1 MPPIVATGRDL
12 RLDLFRGL
20 ALWLIF
26 LDHIPSNIVNWITIR
41 NYGFSDAA
49 EIFVFIS
56 GYTAAFVYGRAMQ
69 QRGFIVAGAR
79 ILKRVWQ
86 VYVAHVFIFVI
97 FMAQIA
103 YLTASLDNP
112 LYSEEMRAFDFL
124 QQPGVAIVEALLLKF
139 QPNFMDVLPLY
150 IVLLLALPF
159 VLWLMLR
166 WPTLTLLLSVALYAA
181 VQWFHWN
188 LPAYPTGTWYFNP
201 LAWQLI
207 FVVGA
212 WCAVGGGEQVSR
224 IVRSRLA
231 VGIAIAFLVLAFLI
245 VLTWYFPRYTVLI
258 PKRVQDWMYP
268 IDKNNQDL
276 VRLLHFLALALVTV
290 HFIPIDW
297 PGLKSRWLQADD
309 SVRPALAGDLLSRD
323 SALLHR
329 PFRHIRSFPI
339 RRNAD
344 INQYVR
350 DSCHGGS
357 CVADHMVRHYRGARF
372 RESSETARRRTSQ
385 EARHEAI
392 CRGADRYSCVHRARR
407 RPGRATLAWLLR
419 IWCRRMPRCR
429 ALPPR
434 SRPRR

>member
-69 QRGFIVAGAR
+69 ERGFIIAGAR

-103 YLTASLDNP
+103 YLSTSLDNP

-166 WPTLTLLLSVALYAA
+166 QPTLMLLLSVALYAA
-181 VQWFHWN
+181 VQRFHWN
-188 LPAYPTGTWYFNP
+188 LPAYPTGTWFFNP

-207 FVVGA
+207 FIIGA
-212 WCAVGGGEQVSR
+212 WCAVGGGEHVSR

-276 VRLLHFLALALVTV
+276 VRLMHFMALALVTV

-297 PGLKSRWLQADD
+297 PGLKSRWLKPMILCGQHSLEIFCLGILLSFVGHFVTSEVSRSVGMQILISMLGIAVMVAVASLITWYDTIEGRGSGSRPKPPQQAD
-309 SVRPALAGDLLSRD
+309 LAG
-323 SALLHR
+323 
-329 PFRHIRSFPI
+329 
-339 RRNAD
+339 
-344 INQYVR
+344 
-350 DSCHGGS
+350 G
-357 CVADHMVRHYRGARF
+357 
-372 RESSETARRRTSQ
+372 
-385 EARHEAI
+385 EA
-392 CRGADRYSCVHRARR
+392 
-407 RPGRATLAWLLR
+407 
-419 IWCRRMPRCR
+419 
-429 ALPPR
+429 
-434 SRPRR
+434 

>member
-1 MPPIVATGRDL
+1 MPPIAATGRDL

-69 QRGFIVAGAR
+69 ERGFVVAGAR

-124 QQPGVAIVEALLLKF
+124 QQPGVALIQALGLKF

-166 WPTLTLLLSVALYAA
+166 APTLTLLLSVALYAA
-181 VQWFHWN
+181 VQQFYWN
-188 LPAYPTGTWYFNP
+188 LPAYPTGTWFFNP

-212 WCAVGGGEQVSR
+212 WCAVGGSPLVGKV
-224 IVRSRLA
+224 VRSPVA

-245 VLTWYFPRYTVLI
+245 VLTWYFPRYAVLI
-258 PKRVQDWMYP
+258 PKRIQDWMYP
-268 IDKNNQDL
+268 IDKNYLDL
-276 VRLLHFLALALVTV
+276 LRFLHFMALAIVTV

-297 PGLKSRWLQADD
+297 PGLKSRWLRPMIMCGQHSLEIFCLGIALSFIGHFVTSEISPSVGMQILISMLGISVMVAVASLITWYNTIEGRGSGGRPKPPQAD
-309 SVRPALAGDLLSRD
+309 LAG
-323 SALLHR
+323 
-329 PFRHIRSFPI
+329 
-339 RRNAD
+339 
-344 INQYVR
+344 
-350 DSCHGGS
+350 G
-357 CVADHMVRHYRGARF
+357 
-372 RESSETARRRTSQ
+372 
-385 EARHEAI
+385 EA
-392 CRGADRYSCVHRARR
+392 
-407 RPGRATLAWLLR
+407 
-419 IWCRRMPRCR
+419 
-429 ALPPR
+429 
-434 SRPRR
+434 